1 MEKKQMKI
9 KNSEIIEKYKDLNKK
24 DYRLLLYTDENGDL
38 DYDRYVE
45 KQTIIN
51 KRKLHLNGPSDV
63 LVRQLSYFVSLEFKL
78 INHKPQKGLC
88 HGTRNGSEQRNF
100 SKYLGIPVLGTDI
113 SETAPMFPNTIQWDF
128 HHIKDEWVN
137 NIDFIYSNSL
147 DHSYDPIHCL
157 RQWFKCL
164 KPGGICILAHDRE
177 ADGNLKNNT
186 GLQEAGLDP
195 NSNDGFQGSF
205 HFYEKI
211 IKIAGEMDGITG
223 LKYVL
228 NTEYMLPQVTMWN
241 MEASNWGMWD
251 YHFVIQ
257 KITDKKREEL
267 KKTIIQS

>member
-1 MEKKQMKI
+1 MKI
-9 KNSEIIEKYKDLNKK
+9 KNSDIQKKYENLNKNE
-24 DYRLLLYTDENGDL
+24 YRVLSYTDESGEF

-51 KRKLHLNGPSDV
+51 KRKLHLNGPIE
-63 LVRQLSYFVSLEFKL
+63 LMIKQLCRFVNLEFETIKC
-78 INHKPQKGLC
+78 KPQRGIC
-88 HGTRNGSEQRNF
+88 HGTRNGSEQKSF

-113 SETAPMFPNTIQWDF
+113 SETAHMFPNTIQWDF
-128 HHIKDEWVN
+128 HNVKDEWIN

-186 GLQEAGLDP
+186 GFQEASSDP

-211 IKIAGEMDGITG
+211 IKIAGEMDGLTG
-223 LKYVL
+223 IRYVL
-228 NTEYMLPQVTMWN
+228 NTEYMFPGDAMWD
-241 MEASNWGMWD
+241 MKASNWGMWD

-257 KITDKKREEL
+257 KLSNQKREEFET
-267 KKTIIQS
+267 KSYEK